1 MPSPDIRGL
10 FLDLDGTLADSMPVM
25 RETYFRFLAAR
36 GAQGSQAEFD
46 QLAGRPLSAI
56 SVMLKQSH
64 GLRESTP
71 EILRAYLD
79 TVEAIYAQEAL
90 PMPGA
95 RELLQKA
102 AAGGVF
108 TAVVTSATRE
118 QAQGFLRHHG
128 LDAMV
133 AAVVGA
139 EQVRRGKPDPEP
151 YRLALSL
158 AGLDPAQGLAAEDS
172 PIGAASAMGAGLAT
186 YIVRQHGGMDQEVQG
201 AAGYIRRLDELN
213 RLLP

>member
-1 MPSPDIRGL
+1 LPSQEIRGL

-46 QLAGRPLSAI
+46 DLVGLPLSTI
-56 SVMLKQSH
+56 SLLLKQAH
-64 GLRESTP
+64 GLSESP
-71 EILRAYLD
+71 PKILRAYLD
-79 TVEAIYAQEAL
+79 TVEAIYAREAQ

-95 RELLQKA
+95 RELLRA
-102 AAGGVF
+102 AAERGVF
-108 TAVVTSATRE
+108 TAVVTSATRD
-118 QAQGFLRHHG
+118 QAQGFLRNHG
-128 LDAMV
+128 LENLV
-133 AAVVGA
+133 SAVVGA
-139 EQVRRGKPDPEP
+139 DQVRRGKPDPEP

-172 PIGAASAMGAGLAT
+172 PIGAASALGAGLAT
-186 YIVRQHGGMDQEVQG
+186 YIVRQPGGMDAEVPG

-213 RLLP
+213 HLLP

>member
-1 MPSPDIRGL
+1 LPSPAIRGL

-36 GAQGSQAEFD
+36 GAQGSQQEFD
-46 QLAGRPLSAI
+46 GLAGRPLSAI
-56 SVMLKQSH
+56 SVLLKQAH
-64 GLRESTP
+64 GLNESP
-71 EILRAYLD
+71 ALILRAYLD
-79 TVEAIYAQEAL
+79 TVEAIYAQEAQ

-95 RELLQKA
+95 RELLQA
-102 AAGGVF
+102 AAERGVF

-128 LDAMV
+128 LAGLV
-133 AAVVGA
+133 TAVVGA

-172 PIGAASAMGAGLAT
+172 PIGAASALGAGLAT
-186 YIVRQHGGMDQEVQG
+186 YIVRQPGGMAAEVQG
-201 AAGYIRRLDELN
+201 AAGYIHRLDELN
-213 RLLP
+213 HLLA